1 MSRVV
6 NGRNGPAL
14 KIGSFRI
21 DEVQY
26 EKESSSS
33 SDFSRGDAGYGS
45 VSSWD
50 LPAVDREEK
59 TYEQKEDFKDRLAR
73 LEKEA
78 YEKGFEQG
86 QRDGLALEKRKMEEV
101 RREMEEMFVSLRDLK
116 PRIYAE
122 AEGELLKLAMLIS
135 RKVIGE
141 EIKSSSGVIGNT
153 IKSAMKFMSDK
164 RKVRIIINPDDM
176 DEVKK
181 MLPDISMITKG
192 GHFQLSEDKAVN
204 RGGCILETGFGRI
217 NACIEDQLS
226 NMEKE
231 IERQYASFSGEK
243 KSTPG

>member
-6 NGRNGPAL
+6 NGKSGPGL

-21 DEVQY
+21 NEVQG
-26 EKESSSS
+26 EKESASY
-33 SDFSRGDAGYGS
+33 SDFSIGDAGYGS

-50 LPAVDREEK
+50 LPAVDREE
-59 TYEQKEDFKDRLAR
+59 TLREQKEDFKDKLAR

-101 RREMEEMFVSLRDLK
+101 RKQMEEMFVSLRDLK
-116 PRIYAE
+116 PRIYLE
-122 AEGELLKLAMLIS
+122 SEGELLRLAMLIS

-141 EIKSSSGVIGNT
+141 EIKIDRGVIENT
-153 IKSAMKFMSDK
+153 MKSAMKFISDK
-164 RKVRIIINPDDM
+164 RKVRIILNPDDM

-192 GHFQLSEDKAVN
+192 GHFQLSEDKAIG
-204 RGGCILETGFGRI
+204 RGGCILETGFGKI

-226 NMEKE
+226 NLEKE
-231 IERQYASFSGEK
+231 IERQYASFAGAK
-243 KSTPG
+243 KSMQG

>member
-6 NGRNGPAL
+6 NGKTGPAL

-21 DEVQY
+21 DEVQG
-26 EKESSSS
+26 EKESASR
-33 SDFSRGDAGYGS
+33 SDFSRGDGAYGS

-50 LPAVDREEK
+50 LPAVDREE
-59 TYEQKEDFKDRLAR
+59 TIREQKEDFKEKLAR

-86 QRDGLALEKRKMEEV
+86 QKDGLALEKRKMEEV
-101 RREMEEMFVSLRDLK
+101 RRQMEEMFVSLRDLK
-116 PRIYAE
+116 PRIYVE
-122 AEGELLKLAMLIS
+122 AEGELLRLAMLIS

-141 EIKSSSGVIGNT
+141 EIKIDRGVIINT
-153 IKSAMKFMSDK
+153 IKSAMKFISDR
-164 RKVRIIINPDDM
+164 RKVRIILNPDDM

-192 GHFQLSEDKAVN
+192 GHFQLSEDKAVG
-204 RGGCILETGFGRI
+204 RGGCMLETGFGKI

-226 NMEKE
+226 NLEKE
-231 IERQYASFSGEK
+231 IERQYHIFSSGGK
-243 KSTPG
+243 P

>member
-6 NGRNGPAL
+6 NGKNGPQL

-21 DEVQY
+21 NEVQG
-26 EKESSSS
+26 EKESASF

-59 TYEQKEDFKDRLAR
+59 AYEQKEDFKDKLAR

-101 RREMEEMFVSLRDLK
+101 RRQMEEMFVSLRDLK
-116 PRIYAE
+116 PRIYLE
-122 AEGELLKLAMLIS
+122 SEGELLKLAMLIS

-141 EIKSSSGVIGNT
+141 EIKSDRGVIGNT

-164 RKVRIIINPDDM
+164 RKVRIILHPDDM

-204 RGGCILETGFGRI
+204 RGGCILETGFGKI

-226 NMEKE
+226 NLEKE
-231 IERQYASFSGEK
+231 IERQYNSFSGGK
-243 KSTPG
+243 P